1 MMRRSQTVEFVKR
14 MEEKWVGGFGT
25 RGRMNVREAFEAL
38 GSYVDSSDPD
48 SGVPNFEHSLQTA
61 EAIRAK
67 GLPDWFVLVGLIH
80 DMGKIQFLWG
90 SAEDGQSGTATGPQW
105 ALGGDTWIVGCA
117 VPDSLVYPEFNQLNA
132 DTYCPGY
139 ASKTGIY
146 EEGCGIMN
154 ATFAWGHDEYMYQ
167 MLVHNKCPIPEAGL
181 AMVRLH
187 SCYPWHDKKEYRWI
201 MKEGDEKLE
210 EWVTQFNQFDLY
222 TKADKRPDM
231 EELWPYYQSLVD
243 KYMPGQLDW

>member
-80 DMGKIQFLWG
+80 DMY
-90 SAEDGQSGTATGPQW
+90 
-105 ALGGDTWIVGCA
+105 V
-117 VPDSLVYPEFNQLNA
+117 
-132 DTYCPGY
+132 
-139 ASKTGIY
+139 
-146 EEGCGIMN
+146 CGIQ
-154 ATFAWGHDEYMYQ
+154 TLLFAVSQ
-167 MLVHNKCPIPEAGL
+167 RAAFASL
-181 AMVRLH
+181 ALQ
-187 SCYPWHDKKEYRWI
+187 
-201 MKEGDEKLE
+201 G
-210 EWVTQFNQFDLY
+210 
-222 TKADKRPDM
+222 
-231 EELWPYYQSLVD
+231 
-243 KYMPGQLDW
+243 